1 MSQPPNAQAA
11 PPHKEVKPALEVG
24 HRAPSSNTLP
34 FPNGRPT
41 VVLFLR
47 PCGDPCKR
55 KKKPPPGLPS
65 HVTHSL
71 THSLTPLRT
80 LVAEKNFKILATLS
94 EKHPDVKFIAV
105 SQSSEADTERWIP
118 LVGGTWDVEV
128 VDDPERDLF
137 AEWGLG
143 TAGAWHAYSPSV
155 LWSTYRLY
163 ATDGIWSRSSGSGSV
178 WQRGGAFAVDRFG
191 TVCWTHYSQGAD
203 DVPDFEEA
211 LGKLSGK

>member
-1 MSQPPNAQAA
+1 MSQPSNAQEAPA

-24 HRAPSSNTLP
+24 HRAPSSSRLP
-34 FPNGRPT
+34 FPNGRLT

-47 PCGDPCKR
+47 PCGDPCTR
-55 KKKPPPGLPS
+55 QPPLPRYLPS
-65 HVTHSL
+65 PR
-71 THSLTPLRT
+71 HSLTPLRT
-80 LVAEKNFKILATLS
+80 RLVAEKNFKILAALS

-118 LVGGTWDVEV
+118 VVGGTWDVEV
-128 VDDPERDLF
+128 VDNPERNLF
-137 AEWGLG
+137 ADWGLG

-163 ATDGIWSRSSGSGSV
+163 ATDGIWGRSSGSGSV
-178 WQRGGAFAVDRFG
+178 WQRCGVFAVDRFG
-191 TVCWTHYSQGAD
+191 TVCWTHYSNGAD

-211 LGKLSGK
+211 LEKLSGK

>member
-1 MSQPPNAQAA
+1 MSQPSNAQAA
-11 PPHKEVKPALEVG
+11 PQPPPKEVKPALEVG
-24 HRAPSSNTLP
+24 HRAPSSNKLP
-34 FPNGRPT
+34 FPNGRLT

-47 PCGDPCKR
+47 PCGDPF
-55 KKKPPPGLPS
+55 
-65 HVTHSL
+65 
-71 THSLTPLRT
+71 
-80 LVAEKNFKILATLS
+80 AEKNFKILAALS

-163 ATDGIWSRSSGSGSV
+163 ATDGIWSRSSGSGSGSV

-191 TVCWTHYSQGAD
+191 TVCWTHYSKGAD

-211 LGKLSGK
+211 LESLSGK